1 MSGRKA
7 SSRKRAADAAA
18 TKSNPPPSKFRM
30 DEDFDPD
37 LSSDLK
43 GIMSA
48 LHQIREK
55 TEKDGQ
61 KKKEE
66 TISSVASEIRS
77 MLSDLKTKIEKDRQN
92 FGKALQKNSKECEN
106 YLKSES
112 TKIQDI
118 YEKFAKEKAAHMQCL
133 QETMTKFEEDKERL
147 MMRYEQLSK
156 QCCTHNFVLFVL
168 FSDDDY
174 ATSVMFNTP
183 EKKEKNMLAEHEKT
197 CEEKIAKLEESLK
210 KKKQDDKT
218 FSILRKTLGTF
229 LDDASDDDFPPDD

>member
-7 SSRKRAADAAA
+7 SSRKRAADATAA
-18 TKSNPPPSKFRM
+18 KSNPPPSKFRM

-133 QETMTKFEEDKERL
+133 QASLMAIDSINPVLSWLAETMTKFEEDKERL
-147 MMRYEQLSK
+147 MMRYEQLK
-156 QCCTHNFVLFVL
+156 
-168 FSDDDY
+168 
-174 ATSVMFNTP
+174 
-183 EKKEKNMLAEHEKT
+183 KKEKNMLAEHEKT